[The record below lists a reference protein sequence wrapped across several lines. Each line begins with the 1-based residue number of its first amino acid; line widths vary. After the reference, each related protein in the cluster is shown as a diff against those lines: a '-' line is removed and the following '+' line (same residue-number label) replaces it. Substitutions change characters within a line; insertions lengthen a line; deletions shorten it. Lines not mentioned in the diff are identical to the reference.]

1 MHEDS
6 AVHATIPEM
15 TATMDPRTVFETSG
29 SDLDAAR
36 SMFEQ
41 AYEASGFLPERTER
55 AFGYRFRT
63 VGDQTMSLRSTRFDA
78 RMVGEVDSGDQISVA
93 WVTDGGGVL
102 DVGRDEVALAPG
114 RPVVF
119 PTGRPYRFDLADVRQ
134 SVVQFDRTFLERIA
148 AEAYGTEPGTVVF
161 DHTAVPGAEAVRAWN
176 HQVQEASR
184 IVLGTAPVSVLAFAD
199 TARRTALALL
209 STFPHRIATKQ
220 VPLPAGATGRVRTAV
235 EYMHAAAH
243 TPITTTDVAEHVG
256 LSVRGLQQAF
266 QRQIGV
272 APNALLRGIRLDR
285 VREELRAGTPSDITV
300 ASVAVQWGFAHLGR
314 FSAAYARR
322 FTEYP
327 RDTLHS

>member
-1 MHEDS
+1 MHEVRT
-6 AVHATIPEM
+6 ARGTIPRM
-15 TATMDPRTVFETSG
+15 TATLDPRTVFETSG
-29 SDLDAAR
+29 ADLDAAR
-36 SMFEQ
+36 AVFEQ

-63 VGDQTMSLRSTRFDA
+63 VGDQTMSFRSTRFDA
-78 RMVGEVDSGDQISVA
+78 RMVGEVDSGDQVSIA

-119 PTGRPYRFDLADVRQ
+119 PSGRPYRFDLADVRQ
-134 SVVQFDRTFLERIA
+134 SVVQFDRTFLERVA
-148 AEAYGTEPGTVVF
+148 AEAYGTEPGTLVF
-161 DHTAVPGAEAVRAWN
+161 DHTAVPGADAVRAWN

-184 IVLGTAPVSVLAFAD
+184 LVLGNTSVSVLALAD

-209 STFPHRIATKQ
+209 STFPHRITARQ
-220 VPLPAGATGRVRTAV
+220 VPLPAGATGRVRSAI

-256 LSVRGLQQAF
+256 LSIRGLQQAF
-266 QRQIGV
+266 QRQVGI

-285 VREELRAGTPSDITV
+285 VRDELRAGTPADTTV
-300 ASVAVQWGFAHLGR
+300 ASVAVDWGFAHLGR

-322 FTEYP
+322 FGEYP

>member
-1 MHEDS
+1 
-6 AVHATIPEM
+6 M

-29 SDLDAAR
+29 ADLDAAR

-41 AYEASGFLPERTER
+41 TYEASGFLPERTER

-63 VGDQTMSLRSTRFDA
+63 VGDQAMSLRSTRFDA
-78 RMVGEVDSGDQISVA
+78 RMVGDVDSGDQISVA

-102 DVGRDEVALAPG
+102 DVGRDEVALTPG

-119 PTGRPYRFDLADVRQ
+119 PVGRPYRFDLADVRQ
-134 SVVQFDRTFLERIA
+134 SVVQFDRTFLERVA
-148 AEAYGTEPGTVVF
+148 AEAYGTEPGTLVF
-161 DHTAVPGAEAVRAWN
+161 DHTVVPGAEAVRAWN

-184 IVLGTAPVSVLAFAD
+184 VVLGNTPMSVLAFAD

-209 STFPHRIATKQ
+209 STFPHHVAARQ
-220 VPLPAGATGRVRTAV
+220 VPLPAGATGRVRSAI

-256 LSVRGLQQAF
+256 LSIRGLQQAF
-266 QRQIGV
+266 QRQVGI
-272 APNALLRGIRLDR
+272 APNAMLRGIRLDR
-285 VREELRAGTPSDITV
+285 VRDELREGTPADTTV

-322 FTEYP
+322 FDEYP